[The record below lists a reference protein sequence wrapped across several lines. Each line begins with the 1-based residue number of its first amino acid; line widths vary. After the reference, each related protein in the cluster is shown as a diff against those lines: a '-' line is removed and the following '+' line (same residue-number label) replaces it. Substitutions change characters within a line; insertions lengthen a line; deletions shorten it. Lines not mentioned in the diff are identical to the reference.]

1 MDFFISVNP
10 PTSTAQ
16 MKQVRVVNGKP
27 LFYDPPAVKEARKL
41 LTGHLL
47 LHRPDVPISGAVS
60 LTVIWLFPKGKSH
73 KHGEWRTT
81 KPDTDNLQK
90 LLKDC
95 MTKCGYWKDDAQVV
109 RETVEKRWSDDPA
122 GIYIEVQELE
132 VPHAN

>member
-95 MTKCGYWKDDAQVV
+95 MTKSGYWKDDAQVV